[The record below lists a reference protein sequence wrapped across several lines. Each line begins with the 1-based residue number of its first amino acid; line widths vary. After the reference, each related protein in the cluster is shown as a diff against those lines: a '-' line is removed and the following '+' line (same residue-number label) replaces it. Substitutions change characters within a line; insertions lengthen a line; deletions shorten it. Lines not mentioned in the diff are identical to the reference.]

1 MTREPIPSIT
11 SGPKGRDEFHELVC
25 VWTNLFLTCTKCN
38 SAKGEQWD
46 EALLRP
52 DEPGFSFERYF
63 ELRFDSWELHPATA
77 ATAEDQLRARKT
89 IDVLD
94 LNRSG
99 ALKSRRRFNEHF
111 KLAAA
116 HGAVGDLDDWPYRYL
131 FLGRAR

>member
-1 MTREPIPSIT
+1 MTRERIPSIT
-11 SGPKGRDEFHELVC
+11 SGPKAATSSMSSCACGRIC
-25 VWTNLFLTCTKCN
+25 SSPAP
-38 SAKGEQWD
+38 SATAQRASTGTR
-46 EALLRP
+46 ALLRP

-99 ALKSRRRFNEHF
+99 ALKSRRRF
-111 KLAAA
+111 
-116 HGAVGDLDDWPYRYL
+116 
-131 FLGRAR
+131 